1 MTLTATREELAR
13 TLAGDELSVAPE
25 PGALGALPA
34 LVLEAGD
41 TWLEGPTPSPGR
53 VLTLRLVAMLMVRYA
68 DPKSATDELEAA
80 LEAMVGR
87 LPARW
92 SIEHVERPERM
103 AAGEIEALGAR
114 MHLLTV
120 TSAT

>member
-1 MTLTATREELAR
+1 MSLTTIREELAA
-13 TLAGDELSVAPE
+13 TLAGDVLSMAPE

-41 TWLEGPTPSPGR
+41 AWLEGPTPTPGR
-53 VLTLRLVAMLMVRYA
+53 VVTLAFTAALMVRYA
-68 DPKSATDELEAA
+68 DPKSATDELEAE
-80 LEAMVGR
+80 LEAMVKR

-92 SIEHVERPERM
+92 TLDLVQRPERM

-114 MHLLTV
+114 VHLSTV
-120 TSAT
+120 TSLT